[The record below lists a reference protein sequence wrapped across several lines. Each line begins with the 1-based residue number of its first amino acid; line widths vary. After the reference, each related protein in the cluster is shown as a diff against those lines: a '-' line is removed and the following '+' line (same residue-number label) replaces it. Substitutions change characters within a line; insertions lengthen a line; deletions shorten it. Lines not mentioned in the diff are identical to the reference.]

1 MKTLYSLLRSSPFVL
16 LFFLS
21 NALSAHQLTI
31 HLPNQQVNLSYMVP
45 ARLSQVISDTQAQS
59 KENLFFP
66 AVILA
71 SRSKQEEVDALRH
84 SISKQ
89 LTRKNSD
96 DSSKVLNQ
104 LTDFQYV
111 GREWVS
117 TDFDEL
123 RLKPELN
130 PLLSGSYDL
139 YVSPRKNTVQTLGYV
154 KNPDSLLMV
163 SSQGLSHYLDSIEA
177 LTSGDL
183 DELYII
189 HSDGTVIKT
198 ELGYWQPKRYYLSP
212 GAKIFVGSE
221 DNPNLNKEI
230 AELLRYAVEKP

>member
-1 MKTLYSLLRSSPFVL
+1 MKILYSLLRSIPFVL

-21 NALSAHQLTI
+21 TKVIAHQLTVR
-31 HLPNQQVNLSYMVP
+31 LPEQRLNLSYMVP

-66 AVILA
+66 AAILA

-96 DSSKVLNQ
+96 DSSKMLNQ
-104 LTDFQYV
+104 LTYFQYV
-111 GREWVS
+111 GREWVN

-123 RLKPELN
+123 RLKPKLN

-139 YVSPRKNTVQTLGYV
+139 YVSPRKNTVHILGYV
-154 KNPDSLLMV
+154 KNSESLPIA
-163 SSQGLSHYLDSIEA
+163 SSQDLTHYLDSVEA

>member
-1 MKTLYSLLRSSPFVL
+1 M
-16 LFFLS
+16 FFLS
-21 NALSAHQLTI
+21 NALSAHQLTV
-31 HLPNQQVNLSYMVP
+31 HLPNQQINLSYMVP
-45 ARLSQVISDTQAQS
+45 ARLSQVISDTQVQS

-66 AVILA
+66 AAILA

-89 LTRKNSD
+89 LNRKNSD
-96 DSSKVLNQ
+96 DSSKVLSQ

-111 GREWVS
+111 GREWVG

-130 PLLSGSYDL
+130 PLLSGRYDF
-139 YVSPRKNTVQTLGYV
+139 YVSPRKNTVEMLGYV
-154 KNPDSLLMV
+154 KNSEPVLMA
-163 SSQGLSHYLDSIEA
+163 SSQDLTHYLDSIEV
-177 LTSGDL
+177 LTSGNL

-189 HSDGTVIKT
+189 HSNGTVIKT
-198 ELGYWQPKRYYLSP
+198 ELGYWQPKQYYLSP
-212 GAKIFVGSE
+212 GAKVFVGSK
-221 DNPNLNKEI
+221 DNLNLNKEI

>member
-1 MKTLYSLLRSSPFVL
+1 MKILYYLLRSISFVL
-16 LFFLS
+16 LFVLS
-21 NALSAHQLTI
+21 TKVIAHQLTV
-31 HLPNQQVNLSYMVP
+31 HLPEQQLNLNYMVP
-45 ARLSQVISDTQAQS
+45 ARLSQIISDTQAQTTD
-59 KENLFFP
+59 NLFFP
-66 AVILA
+66 AAVLA
-71 SRSKQEEVDALRH
+71 SHSKQKEVATLRH

-89 LTRKNSD
+89 LTRNNSD

-104 LTDFQYV
+104 LTNFRYV

-123 RLKPELN
+123 RLKAELN
-130 PLLSGSYDL
+130 PMLSGRYDL
-139 YVSPRKNTVQTLGYV
+139 YVSPRKNTVEILGYV
-154 KNPDSLLMV
+154 KNSESLPMA
-163 SSQGLSHYLDSIEA
+163 SSQDLIHYLDSVEA

-198 ELGYWQPKRYYLSP
+198 QLGYWQPKRYYLSP
-212 GAKIFVGSE
+212 GAKIFVGSKN
-221 DNPNLNKEI
+221 NPNLNKEI

>member
-1 MKTLYSLLRSSPFVL
+1 MKTLYSLLRSIPFVL

-21 NALSAHQLTI
+21 TKAIAHQLTV
-31 HLPNQQVNLSYMVP
+31 HLPEQRLNLNYMVP
-45 ARLSQVISDTQAQS
+45 ARFSQIISDTQAQS

-66 AVILA
+66 AAILA
-71 SRSKQEEVDALRH
+71 SHSKQEEVDVLRH

-89 LTRKNSD
+89 LTRKNSG

-104 LTDFQYV
+104 LADFQFV

-130 PLLSGSYDL
+130 PLLSGRYDL
-139 YVSPRKNTVQTLGYV
+139 YVSPRKNTVEILGYV
-154 KNPDSLLMV
+154 KNSGVLSMASNQDL
-163 SSQGLSHYLDSIEA
+163 SQYLESIDV
-177 LTSGDL
+177 LKSGNL

>member
-1 MKTLYSLLRSSPFVL
+1 MKTLYSLLKSSPFVL

-21 NALSAHQLTI
+21 NALSAHQLTV

-59 KENLFFP
+59 TDNLFFP
-66 AVILA
+66 AAVLA
-71 SRSKQEEVDALRH
+71 SHSKQKEVDTLRH

-96 DSSKVLNQ
+96 YSSKVLNQ
-104 LTDFQYV
+104 LTDFQFV

-139 YVSPRKNTVQTLGYV
+139 YVSSRKNTVKIVGYV
-154 KNPDSLLMV
+154 KNSGPLLMS
-163 SSQGLSHYLDSIEA
+163 SSQDLTHYLDSVEV
-177 LTSGDL
+177 LEEGNL
-183 DELYII
+183 DQVYLIQ
-189 HSDGTVIKT
+189 SDGSVIKT

-212 GAKIFVGSE
+212 GAKIFIGSKN
-221 DNPNLNKEI
+221 NPNLNKEI

>member
-1 MKTLYSLLRSSPFVL
+1 MKTLYSLLRSIPFVL
-16 LFFLS
+16 LFVLS
-21 NALSAHQLTI
+21 SKVIAHQLTV
-31 HLPNQQVNLSYMVP
+31 HLPEQRLNLNYMVP

-66 AVILA
+66 AAILA
-71 SRSKQEEVDALRH
+71 SHSKQEEVDVLRH

-89 LTRKNSD
+89 LTRKDSD
-96 DSSKVLNQ
+96 DSSKILNQ

-123 RLKPELN
+123 RLNPGLN

-139 YVSPRKNTVQTLGYV
+139 YVSPRKNTVEILGYV
-154 KNPDSLLMV
+154 KNSESLPMA
-163 SSQGLSHYLDSIEA
+163 SSQDLTHYLDSVEA

-212 GAKIFVGSE
+212 GAKIFVGSKN
-221 DNPNLNKEI
+221 NPNLNKEI